1 MAERTE
7 GSIEIGATP
16 QDVLEVIGDFE
27 SYPEWAEG
35 IRSAEVNHRDEQ
47 GRATDVAFEFSA
59 MGFSASYTLEYRYAE
74 DNAGVSWTTREAAGA
89 VRDITGEYILD
100 GRSGATEVTYR
111 LAVDLAVPLPGFMR
125 RRADRAAIRS
135 GLDGLKKRVEGRD
148 TMRNA

>member
-1 MAERTE
+1 MTERTE
-7 GSIEIGATP
+7 GSIEIGASP

-35 IRSAEVNHRDEQ
+35 IRSAEVNGRDER

-59 MGFSASYTLEYRYAE
+59 MGFSAAYTLEYRYAE
-74 DNAGVSWTTREAAGA
+74 DNAGVSWTTREATGA

-111 LAVDLAVPLPGFMR
+111 LAVDLAVPLPGFMK

-135 GLDGLKKRVEGRD
+135 ALDGLKKRVEGRD